1 MLMLKQ
7 KRFAAILALLYSGV
21 AQVSNSAPIVATP
34 GSLAGYTYFPAA
46 TSGGGSGSSGAEN
59 ASTLMRCVRTPTKND
74 RTINLADSAWYDYDK
89 PITIYYKMWGG
100 DGGHGSLAGGG
111 GSSAILKNGAPVA
124 IGPGGNGGQSAPAV
138 TGQFTATKTDTLRF
152 IVGGGGGG
160 SYLDVVGGG
169 GGAGYKGGG
178 GGASVASGTPLS
190 IPPEAR
196 GGGGSNTVGIGGFFT
211 PASIGTA
218 VIRTGTSGSD
228 MTGGVS
234 TYPDGNTSPIGSA
247 QPNGT
252 YQVEGS
258 YDSSGYRHISDSSR
272 HPATTTSSG
281 SYITYTVSYMGTAGA
296 GGGGALGFSGRIP
309 MSFGTQNYN
318 SFWVSSIHTSNLEQ
332 RPRQG
337 YATDLA
343 YTENY
348 TRPTDDFNVSRV
360 QKPITRHNGSNF
372 YDISPSGALPGL
384 IAIMYQAPTC
394 ELITDH

>member
-1 MLMLKQ
+1 MEISKFTNAVISL
-7 KRFAAILALLYSGV
+7 AICLTSVGAL
-21 AQVSNSAPIVATP
+21 SAPIVATP

-100 DGGHGSLAGGG
+100 DGGPGSLAGGG

-160 SYLDVVGGG
+160 SYLNFVGGG

-234 TYPDGNTSPIGSA
+234 TFPDGSTSPIGPAST
-247 QPNGT
+247 N
-252 YQVEGS
+252 GS
-258 YDSSGYRHISDSSR
+258 YAVEAGFLDWAGFYTSYSSR
-272 HPATTTSSG
+272 HPASTTSSG
-281 SYITYTVSYMGTAGA
+281 SYIAYAVSYTGTSGA
-296 GGGGALGFSGRIP
+296 GGGGALGLSGRIP
-309 MSFGTQNYN
+309 MSFGSQNYG
-318 SFWVSSIHTSNLEQ
+318 SGHVSSIQTSNPSQ
-332 RPRQG
+332 QPRQG
-337 YATDLA
+337 IATPLA
-343 YTENY
+343 STENY
-348 TRPTDDFNVSRV
+348 IKPADDFNVSRL
-360 QKPITRHNGSNF
+360 QKSVTLNNGWND
-372 YDISPSGALPGL
+372 YDVTPSGALPGL